1 MRTERRLSLALL
13 DYKSGKLTLSGQHEQ
28 LIIVRRDG
36 RTETLERLNAAPD
49 AANELANF
57 VAAASVQLQPGDGVV
72 LYTHGIIQAENEAG
86 QPYGLERLSG
96 VVGQHWG
103 QPAETIKQA
112 VIEDVHQHLGS
123 QTMQD
128 DLTLVIVKQN

>member
-1 MRTERRLSLALL
+1 M
-13 DYKSGKLTLSGQHEQ
+13 
-28 LIIVRRDG
+28 RRDG
-36 RTETLERLNAAPD
+36 RLETLDTPKVTAESEN
-49 AANELANF
+49 NLANF
-57 VAAASVQLQPGDGVV
+57 TAAASVQLQPGDGVV
-72 LYTHGIIQAENEAG
+72 LYTHGIIQAENDAG
-86 QPYGLERLSG
+86 QAYGLERLSG

-112 VIEDVHQHLGS
+112 IIEDVHQHLGS